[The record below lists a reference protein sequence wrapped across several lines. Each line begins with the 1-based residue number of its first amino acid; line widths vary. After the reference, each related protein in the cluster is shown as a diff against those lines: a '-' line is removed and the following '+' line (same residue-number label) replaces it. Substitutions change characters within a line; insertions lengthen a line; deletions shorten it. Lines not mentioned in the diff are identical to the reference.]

1 MPLEK
6 ILSKDTCL
14 FVCLWYIIAI
24 KIKRTGGS
32 WKMKAKSPGIVYL
45 IKEKRFRKIRKG
57 DRLEQGE
64 RYIDYLPSGIM
75 WKGNVGYR
83 IAS

>member
-1 MPLEK
+1 
-6 ILSKDTCL
+6 
-14 FVCLWYIIAI
+14 
-24 KIKRTGGS
+24 
-32 WKMKAKSPGIVYL
+32 MKAKSPGIVYL